1 MAGDNVDMTLFK
13 QLEGRGMVSVEI
25 NWHGKTVKA
34 FFNKPVEFKSLSEL
48 SKRDFMNNVDLTSSE
63 GRMKALI
70 DEVDELKDGMR

>member
-1 MAGDNVDMTLFK
+1 
-13 QLEGRGMVSVEI
+13 
-25 NWHGKTVKA
+25 
-34 FFNKPVEFKSLSEL
+34 VEFKSLSEL